1 MFVVVSGGGS
11 EFAGLSE
18 WVCLDVSCREF
29 NPKFPICEKQKNR
42 ENTRQKKTITCTK
55 QYLRGLAICLYP
67 RSCRNFTIIREK
79 YKVWQY
85 SFSSLSKKQ
94 RQTLIT
100 KVTFSTSC
108 TQESPK

>member
-42 ENTRQKKTITCTK
+42 ENTRQKKTITCT
-55 QYLRGLAICLYP
+55 R
-67 RSCRNFTIIREK
+67 
-79 YKVWQY
+79 
-85 SFSSLSKKQ
+85 
-94 RQTLIT
+94 
-100 KVTFSTSC
+100 
-108 TQESPK
+108 